1 MNGKSILDL
10 STEDVEKNFRVNLL
24 SHYHTVQTFL
34 PGMLEAERGTIV
46 TVASVLGYVGCANL
60 CMFSAAS
67 VGINTDPNSSGLYRS
82 QGRSGCLSCF
92 VESRTQLL
100 SSPRGG
106 EHQDGASNTWATGD
120 IHVWWVEDTFIV
132 SRSDR

>member
-10 STEDVEKNFRVNLL
+10 SIEEVEKNFRVNLL

-34 PGMLEAERGTIV
+34 PGMLEEERGTIV
-46 TVASVLGYVGCANL
+46 TISSVLGYLGCANL

-67 VGINTDPNSSGLYRS
+67 ADIDTDPNPSGLHRS
-82 QGRSGCLSCF
+82 QGRTGCLPCF

-100 SSPRGG
+100 SSPGG
-106 EHQDGASNTWATGD
+106 REHQDGAGDSWTTGD
-120 IHVWWVEDTFIV
+120 IHVW
-132 SRSDR
+132 